1 MYLMPYSE
9 SLELLKNLNVRE
21 CSGENCFV
29 ADTHNRILHEDI
41 VALNNY
47 PEYPTASMDGYA
59 VKHLDLNT
67 SRLKVLQDNPAGSV
81 TEVEVTHGTCI
92 KTFTGSLMPLGAD
105 TLIPIENV
113 TVDANEIIINEVVPL
128 GFSVRPVAESYSIG
142 DILIQ
147 KGVNIGFAHI
157 GVMAGL
163 NIVQTRVRVKPRV
176 AILSTGSEILDV
188 GQERSNDS
196 QIRSSN
202 HLTLAAIAK
211 EYGAEPVQFGVI
223 GDDKEQIKVRIEEAL
238 RVSDIVVTT
247 GGVSVGDY
255 DFVKTIVPA
264 IGAKIIFQRV
274 NIKPGRHILL
284 AQIGE
289 KFIVALPGFAYSST
303 VTFLLYVVPLIKR
316 MLGLKSNLRVSK
328 AYLAQEFKKRGN
340 KTEFIACNLYEKS
353 GKLTVDFID
362 KKVGSSA
369 ILTNLLG
376 KSALMISAENDN
388 DISIGSLV
396 DVIVLDL

>member
-9 SLELLKNLNVRE
+9 SLELLENLDVRE

-29 ADTHNRILHEDI
+29 ADTQNRILHEDI

-59 VKHLDLNT
+59 VKNVDLAQG
-67 SRLKVLQDNPAGSV
+67 RLKVLQDNPAGSV
-81 TEVEVTHGTCI
+81 TDVEVMKGTCI
-92 KTFTGSLMPLGAD
+92 KTFTGSLMPTGAD

-113 TVDANEIIINEVVPL
+113 TVDGDEIIINEVVPF
-128 GFSVRPVAESYSIG
+128 GFSVRPVAESYSKG
-142 DILIQ
+142 DVLIQ
-147 KGVNIGFAHI
+147 KDVNIGFAHI

-163 NIVQTRVRVKPRV
+163 NVVQTRVRVKPRV

-188 GQERSNDS
+188 GQERTNDA

-202 HLTLAAIAK
+202 HLTLSAITK
-211 EYGAEPVQFGVI
+211 QYGAEPIQFGVV
-223 GDDKEQIKVRIEEAL
+223 GDDKEIIKSRIEEAL

-316 MLGLKSNLRVSK
+316 MLGLKSELKVVK
-328 AYLAQEFKKRGN
+328 AYLDQDFKKRSD
-340 KTEFIACNLYEKS
+340 KTEFTACNLYEKS
-353 GKLTVDFID
+353 GKFTVDFID

-376 KSALMISAENDN
+376 QSALMISAESDKK
-388 DISIGSLV
+388 ISIGSLV
-396 DVIVLDL
+396 DVIVLD

>member
-9 SLELLKNLNVRE
+9 SLELLENLDVRK

-29 ADTHNRILHEDI
+29 ANIQNRILHEDI
-41 VALNNY
+41 VAMNNY
-47 PEYPTASMDGYA
+47 PEFPTASMDGYA
-59 VKHLDLNT
+59 VKNVDLALG
-67 SRLKVLQDNPAGSV
+67 RLKVLQDNPAGSV
-81 TEVEVTHGTCI
+81 TEVEVRDGTCI
-92 KTFTGSLMPLGAD
+92 KTFTGSLMPIGAD

-113 TVDANEIIINEVVPL
+113 TVDGNEIIINEVVPF
-128 GFSVRPVAESYSIG
+128 GFSVRPVAESYSEG
-142 DILIQ
+142 DVLI
-147 KGVNIGFAHI
+147 KKDVNIGFAHI

-163 NIVQTRVRVKPRV
+163 NVVQTRVRVKPRV

-188 GQERSNDS
+188 GQERVNSA

-211 EYGAEPVQFGVI
+211 QHGAEAIQFGVV
-223 GDDKEQIKVRIEEAL
+223 GDDKDIIKSRIEEAL

-316 MLGLKSNLRVSK
+316 MLGLKSGLKVIK
-328 AYLAQEFKKRGN
+328 AYLGEDFKKRSN
-340 KTEFIACNLYEKS
+340 KTEFTACNLYENS
-353 GKLTVDFID
+353 GKLTVDFAD

-376 KSALMISAENDN
+376 SAALMISGEEENE
-388 DISIGSLV
+388 ITSGALV
-396 DVIVLDL
+396 DVIVLD